1 MFMLEVKDLVGGY
14 KDFKVLHGVSLKV
27 KKGSITCLLGP
38 NGSGKTTTLNTIVGI
53 LKPWSGAIT
62 LDGVEI
68 SGKRTDEIV
77 KMGVGMVPEGRK
89 IFGGM
94 TVLENLEMGAYV
106 KQAREKLKDRIEW
119 VYTLFPI
126 LKERQKQK
134 AGTLSGGEQQML
146 AIARALISN
155 PRLLMLDEPS
165 LGLAPKITQE
175 ILGTISNLR
184 EEGIT
189 ILLVEQNIHLTLKIM
204 DYGYLISGGITV
216 AEGNSEELINN
227 SEVKKA
233 YLGML

>member
-1 MFMLEVKDLVGGY
+1 MLEVKDLVGGY